1 MSRKAKSEL
10 TFILKLS
17 LLFLIL
23 LASKVNRSSDI
34 LSATKQAFTPK
45 DSISVIT
52 ASIRD

>member
-23 LASKVNRSSDI
+23 VASKVNRSSDI
-34 LSATKQAFTPK
+34 LTATKEALSPQ

>member
-10 TFILKLS
+10 TFIFKLS

-23 LASKVNRSSDI
+23 LASKVNRTSDVFSS
-34 LSATKQAFTPK
+34 TKQAFTAN

-52 ASIRD
+52 ASIPD

>member
-23 LASKVNRSSDI
+23 VVSKVNRSSDVLTAAKKA
-34 LSATKQAFTPK
+34 LSPK
-45 DSISVIT
+45 DSITVIT

>member
-10 TFILKLS
+10 TFIIKLS

-23 LASKVNRSSDI
+23 VASKVNRSSDVFTASTKA
-34 LSATKQAFTPK
+34 LSAQ

>member
-1 MSRKAKSEL
+1 MSRKTKSEL

-23 LASKVNRSSDI
+23 LASKVNRSSDM
-34 LSATKQAFTPK
+34 LTAAKQALSPK

>member
-23 LASKVNRSSDI
+23 LASKVNRSTNVLAD
-34 LSATKQAFTPK
+34 TKQALSPK

-52 ASIRD
+52 ASFRD

>member
-23 LASKVNRSSDI
+23 VASKVNKSSD
-34 LSATKQAFTPK
+34 AFTAAK
-45 DSISVIT
+45 EALSTQDNITVMT